1 MLQKNYDPNEIDNGE
16 FRGVKANIATQL
28 HSYYTVE
35 NGIASAENL
44 SSSFKP
50 EEHGVKMHSD
60 LKTENQDSM
69 KHANEILGGIL
80 VRKITGAKEVYVTG
94 DNGIDDPEI
103 KNYLLDKEIEEPLNS
118 DQKVFDYI
126 LTEEKNGVNKAHYAD
141 LKLRSKNQA
150 LSKETTKR
158 DFDTNT
164 TEIWAVGSAPTDF
177 QEKVHA
183 KIAQDALEVC
193 NQQPPSKDLDEKK
206 AEILNYSI
214 RKFLIKQSLCQL

>member
-1 MLQKNYDPNEIDNGE
+1 
-16 FRGVKANIATQL
+16 
-28 HSYYTVE
+28 
-35 NGIASAENL
+35 
-44 SSSFKP
+44 
-50 EEHGVKMHSD
+50 
-60 LKTENQDSM
+60 
-69 KHANEILGGIL
+69 
-80 VRKITGAKEVYVTG
+80 
-94 DNGIDDPEI
+94 
-103 KNYLLDKEIEEPLNS
+103 
-118 DQKVFDYI
+118 
-126 LTEEKNGVNKAHYAD
+126 

-206 AEILNYSI
+206 AEILNYSSTKDPKVLDKA
-214 RKFLIKQSLCQL
+214 KFVSIIVFNNDKNFEENKETDLLPHNVIDED